1 MSDSVQEEDNLLQEL
16 PSESEDPFEMLSHLD
31 DLDKYVLR
39 LYVADSSP
47 KSVRA
52 IQKLQQI
59 CDRYLEGRYELEV
72 IDIYQEPERLE
83 EDQIFAIPTLIK
95 EIPPPL
101 LRLIGDMT
109 DTEKLIICLDL

>member
-1 MSDSVQEEDNLLQEL
+1 MSDSPQEQDNLNEL
-16 PSESEDPFEMLSHLD
+16 PSSSDDPFEILSHLE

-39 LYVADSSP
+39 LYVANSSP

-59 CDRYLEGRYELEV
+59 CDCYLKGRYELEV
-72 IDIYQEPERLE
+72 IDIYKQPERLE
-83 EDQIFAIPTLIK
+83 QDQVFAIPTLIK
-95 EIPPPL
+95 EIPPPIQ
-101 LRLIGDMT
+101 RLIGDMT